1 MPEPVPGPA
10 YRIVTPR
17 LILRCWNPEDV
28 FLLNDAVLASLD
40 HLREWM
46 PWAHKEPDTIENR
59 LQRIRNWRA
68 NFDLGSDFVYG
79 IFDPEEN
86 RVLGGSGLHTR
97 PGPEA
102 REIGYWI
109 RVDSI
114 NRGLATEA
122 AAALTRVAFEVDR
135 VERVEIHCDAGNT
148 RSAAIPRKLG
158 YRLDATLRRR
168 SPAVPGRPL
177 GDRMIWTLY
186 ADEYPQSTATQ
197 VDIQVFD
204 AAGRPINL

>member
-1 MPEPVPGPA
+1 MFEPLPGPA

-28 FLLNDAVLASLD
+28 FKLDDAVLASLD

-59 LQRIRNWRA
+59 IQRIRNWRA
-68 NFDLGSDFVYG
+68 NFDLSKDFIYG
-79 IFDPEEN
+79 MFNLDESL
-86 RVLGGSGLHTR
+86 VLGSSGLHTR
-97 PGPEA
+97 LGPEA

-109 RVDSI
+109 RADHI

-122 AAALTRVAFEVDR
+122 AAALTRVAFELDR
-135 VERVEIHCDAGNT
+135 VERVEIHCDSRNV

-158 YRLDATLRRR
+158 YSLDATLRRR
-168 SPAVPGRPL
+168 AQALPGLPL
-177 GDRMIWTLY
+177 GDSMIWTLY
-186 ADEYPQSTATQ
+186 ADEYPQSPAARA
-197 VDIQVFD
+197 DIQVFD
-204 AAGRPINL
+204 AAGRRIDL